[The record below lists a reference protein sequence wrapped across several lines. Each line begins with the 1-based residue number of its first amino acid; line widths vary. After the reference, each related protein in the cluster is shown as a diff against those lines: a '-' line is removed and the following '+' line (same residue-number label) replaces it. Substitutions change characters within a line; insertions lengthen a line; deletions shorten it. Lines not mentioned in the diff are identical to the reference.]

1 VFRAQRLEVRLL
13 VRLASAGWQIELTM
27 KKMGTLKTFPMV
39 LGRDYPME
47 REGEGWL
54 QKREPEAQGR
64 GGERQGAGGG
74 A

>member
-13 VRLASAGWQIELTM
+13 VRLASAGWQIGHTM

-39 LGRDYPME
+39 LGRGYPME
-47 REGEGWL
+47 SEGEGCKSENTRR
-54 QKREPEAQGR
+54 KRR
-64 GGERQGAGGG
+64 GGERQGAGRG